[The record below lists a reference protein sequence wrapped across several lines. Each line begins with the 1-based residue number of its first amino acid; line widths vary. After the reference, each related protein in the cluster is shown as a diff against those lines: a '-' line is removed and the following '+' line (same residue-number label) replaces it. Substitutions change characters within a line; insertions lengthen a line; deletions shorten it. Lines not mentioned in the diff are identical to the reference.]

1 MEPRW
6 RQDWV
11 EREDLRFVGGTPE
24 VDLWLTYSTYARTKN
39 KVASIR
45 VVVGNKTTDWAWVW
59 WDEHRDKLIPKLINE
74 LGSNSPLYAFINNN
88 IEQLS
93 TYLRLFVPELSTK
106 EN

>member
-1 MEPRW
+1 MMEPRW
-6 RQDWV
+6 HLNWIHR
-11 EREDLRFVGGTPE
+11 RKRFVGGTPE
-24 VDLWLTYSTYARTKN
+24 ADLWLTYSDLAKAMN

-45 VVVGNKTTDWAWVW
+45 VVLGPKINDWASVW
-59 WDEHRDKLIPKLINE
+59 WNENTDKLIPRIVANPNE
-74 LGSNSPLYAFINNN
+74 SLAPTAFVNNN